1 VTLGSLVQSHASD
14 ECFEDG
20 AQGWNIDQLAGPGG
34 PVVQYGCT
42 RAAGTGREPLL
53 VCLGTLLGPEGTG
66 ITPFTSDRPAG
77 ASSLF
82 AMWRRR
88 DASGTAPSSYARNSG
103 DATSQDLDS
112 RPYLE
117 NCTVDASIKYFV
129 AKLVRAHGGC
139 LGTRSR

>member
-42 RAAGTGREPLL
+42 RAAGTGRERCWSASAHCWVLRERASRPSPRTVPSAPPRSLRCGAVVTRVGQLL
-53 VCLGTLLGPEGTG
+53 RR
-66 ITPFTSDRPAG
+66 TPG
-77 ASSLF
+77 
-82 AMWRRR
+82 
-88 DASGTAPSSYARNSG
+88 NSG

>member
-1 VTLGSLVQSHASD
+1 MGGQARGMWSWVSFLLFPHPLQVGG
-14 ECFEDG
+14 C
-20 AQGWNIDQLAGPGG
+20 GWVEHDARS
-34 PVVQYGCT
+34 CT
-42 RAAGTGREPLL
+42 RF
-53 VCLGTLLGPEGTG
+53 GTLLGPEGTG
-66 ITPFTSDRPAG
+66 IMPFTSDRPAG

-88 DASGTAPSSYARNSG
+88 DASGTAPSSNARNSG